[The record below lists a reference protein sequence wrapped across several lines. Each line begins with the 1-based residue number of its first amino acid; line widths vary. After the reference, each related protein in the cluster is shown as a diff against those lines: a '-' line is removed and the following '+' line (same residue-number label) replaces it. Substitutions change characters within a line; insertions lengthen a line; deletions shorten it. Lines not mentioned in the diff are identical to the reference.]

1 MVYDSYKTYVSIYDI
16 KAACGRQK
24 HGKATGPHNMAME
37 ALLYGTNRLYTY
49 LAILF
54 NLFINFGHLPR
65 GFTQSV
71 MIPLVK
77 NKSGDLSDINNYRA
91 IAISPALTKLFEVT
105 LESYI
110 KTDNDVENHQFGF
123 KAMYQRIETNGRLL
137 HKQR

>member
-1 MVYDSYKTYVSIYDI
+1 
-16 KAACGRQK
+16 
-24 HGKATGPHNMAME
+24 MADFNPSLLYLVE
-37 ALLYGTNRLYTY
+37 GSSCCWLLLYGTNRFYTH

-91 IAISPALTKLFEVT
+91 IAISPALTKLF
-105 LESYI
+105 
-110 KTDNDVENHQFGF
+110 
-123 KAMYQRIETNGRLL
+123 
-137 HKQR
+137 